1 MNEEKK
7 LKKDLFDKLTESQKN
22 LKNILYEAE
31 SIQSDTDRDNSLKEI
46 SDQIESAINQLK
58 IISEEE
64 YY

>member
-64 YY
+64 

>member
-46 SDQIESAINQLK
+46 SDQIESAINQLQ

-64 YY
+64 

>member
-22 LKNILYEAE
+22 LKNIWYEAE

-64 YY
+64 